1 MKLRLRDWKFK
12 NFYKSIWNFKEI
24 LFLFEKFPRISQRL
38 PAFTNRL
45 LFLFILIRKFCYME
59 IRCHKI
65 LIITP
70 IYFSLQKAG
79 PKPTAQLDRTNDNV
93 YHSTTYVVRSVMALS
108 RSVQQQQSTH
118 YLENVKAVGFELR
131 KLLEA
136 VDQLVPALPI
146 STHREVRTV
155 AHQHKW
161 LKCEKK
167 WNKDVIWSFF

>member
-1 MKLRLRDWKFK
+1 MHRQKFVLLNYFSRMKLRLRDWKFK

-93 YHSTTYVVRSVMALS
+93 YHSTTCVVRSVMALS

-118 YLENVKAVGFELR
+118 YLENCCGIRDNAMMDLTTN
-131 KLLEA
+131 
-136 VDQLVPALPI
+136 VD
-146 STHREVRTV
+146 
-155 AHQHKW
+155 KW
-161 LKCEKK
+161 
-167 WNKDVIWSFF
+167 